1 MKKLFRHIFT
11 LSLLA
16 LALPALAQKDKDEKK
31 KYDHVK
37 QRDISK
43 TYSAAG
49 NNLKIDNSFG
59 DVTVTTWDKNE
70 IKVDVHIEASSD
82 NEKVAEK
89 TFNAIDV
96 KESQDGK
103 TVKFKTSVN
112 NNNNNCKN
120 CSSSMEIN
128 YTIQLPA
135 SVSLDIENSF
145 GSIQVPDYS
154 GPISLTSKFGSL
166 TAGNLTK
173 TEELAVEFGT
183 AKIKS
188 TGNLD
193 AVFKF
198 STISIEKLTG
208 SNKVKIE
215 FCSNS
220 KIGFDNSLTALTLNE
235 SYSTLNLKPSSD
247 FSATYNIKTNFGS
260 VKDRSN
266 ANIKRTDEP
275 DEYGPDSDK
284 TFEGRSGS
292 GASKIQIKSSFGS
305 IIIGEATEDDMKGK
319 DKDKKK
325 KKNAEV

>member
-1 MKKLFRHIFT
+1 MKKLFRNIFT

-16 LALPALAQKDKDEKK
+16 LALPVLAQKDKHDKK
-31 KYDHVK
+31 KHEHVK
-37 QRDISK
+37 ERDISK
-43 TYSAAG
+43 TYPASG
-49 NNLKIDNSFG
+49 NALEIENSFG

-70 IKVDVHIEASSD
+70 IKVDVHIEVSSNNESYAD
-82 NEKVAEK
+82 KVFKGIEVNEK
-89 TFNAIDV
+89 
-96 KESQDGK
+96 QDGK
-103 TVKFKTSVN
+103 TISFKTDIN
-112 NNNNNCKN
+112 NNNNNCKKCN
-120 CSSSMEIN
+120 STMEIN

-135 SVSLDIENSF
+135 SVTLDIENSF
-145 GSIQVPDYS
+145 GSIKVPDYS
-154 GPISLTSKFGSL
+154 GAISLTSKFGSL
-166 TAGNLTK
+166 TAGNLSNTK
-173 TEELAVEFGT
+173 EIAVEFGS

-215 FCSNS
+215 FCGDS

-247 FSATYNIKTNFGS
+247 FSATYSIKTSFGT

-275 DEYGPDSDK
+275 DEYGPDSDR
-284 TFEGRSGS
+284 TYEGRSGS
-292 GASKIQIKSSFGS
+292 GAAKINIKSSFGK
-305 IIIGEATEDDMKGK
+305 IVIGEATAEDMK
-319 DKDKKK
+319 DKEKKK
-325 KKNAEV
+325 KKEAEV